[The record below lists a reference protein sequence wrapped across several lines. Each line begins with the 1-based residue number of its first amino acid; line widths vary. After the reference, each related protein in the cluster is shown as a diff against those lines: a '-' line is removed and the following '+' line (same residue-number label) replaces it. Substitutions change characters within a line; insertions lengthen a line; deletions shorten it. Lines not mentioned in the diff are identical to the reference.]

1 MDTTHKPGK
10 IISLG
15 IQHMLAMYGG
25 AVIVPLIVG
34 GAIGLDAAALAT
46 LISIDLAACGLAT
59 LLQAW
64 KNRFFGIG
72 LPIVMGCTFTA
83 VSPMIMIGKQYGM
96 PGICGAILVAGLVV
110 LAFSTF
116 FGKILN
122 LFPPIVVGTVVM
134 IIGITLIPVAIANMG
149 GGQGAEGFGSA
160 QNLILSFGVLGLIIV
175 MNRWFKGFMRTISVL
190 ISIVVGTIAGYF
202 MGMVDFSSVGDAGW
216 FHFVEP
222 FYFGAPT
229 FHLDAILAMSIVAVV
244 SMIETT
250 GVYLALSEIC
260 GEKMDEKRMEHGYRA
275 EGLATL
281 VGGLFNAFP
290 YTTFSQNVGLV
301 QMTRVKTRNVA
312 IVCGISLVILGLV
325 PKIGVLTTLIPNAVI
340 GGATLAMF
348 GMVIASGVRMLG
360 KVDFSRQENLLIV
373 ACSVGIG
380 LGVTVQPDLFAKFP
394 SIIQILTNNGIVSGS
409 LTALVLNLVF
419 HVGHKSDQE
428 IVHPADLTGQAVAE
442 SSAAKV

>member
-1 MDTTHKPGK
+1 MDTKQKSGK

-34 GAIGLDAAALAT
+34 GAVGLDPVALAALV
-46 LISIDLAACGLAT
+46 SIDLAACGLAT

-83 VSPMIMIGKQYGM
+83 VSPMIIIGKSYGM

-110 LAFSTF
+110 LLLSTF
-116 FGKILN
+116 FGKIVH
-122 LFPPIVVGTVVM
+122 LFPPVVVGTVVM
-134 IIGITLIPVAIANMG
+134 IIGITLIPVAINNLG
-149 GGQGAEGFGSA
+149 GGQGAKGFGSA
-160 QNLILSFGVLGLIIV
+160 QNLMLGFGVLLLIIV
-175 MNRWFKGFMRTISVL
+175 MNRWLKGFMRTISVL
-190 ISIVVGTIAGYF
+190 VSIIAGTIAAAF
-202 MGMVDFSSVGDAGW
+202 MGMVDFSNVAKAGW
-216 FHFVEP
+216 FHLIEP
-222 FYFGAPT
+222 FSFGMPT
-229 FHLDAILAMSIVAVV
+229 FHTDAILAMSIVGVV

-260 GEKMDEKRMEHGYRA
+260 GRKITDKDMEHGYRA
-275 EGLATL
+275 EGLAIL
-281 VGGLFNAFP
+281 VGGFFNAFP

-301 QMTRVKTRNVA
+301 QMTRVKTRSVA
-312 IVCGISLVILGLV
+312 IVCGIALIILGLI
-325 PKIGVLTTLIPNAVI
+325 PKIGALTTIIPNAVI

-360 KVDFSRQENLLIV
+360 KVDFGRQENLLIV

-394 SIIQILTNNGIVSGS
+394 GIIQILTNNGIVSGS
-409 LTALVLNLVF
+409 IAALILNLVF
-419 HVGHKSDQE
+419 NVGRKKDQE
-428 IVHPADLTGQAVAE
+428 IVHPEAITGQTVAE
-442 SSAAKV
+442 TSAAKS

>member
-1 MDTTHKPGK
+1 METTQKPGK
-10 IISLG
+10 ILSLG

-34 GAIGLDAAALAT
+34 GAVGLKGAQLG
-46 LISIDLAACGLAT
+46 LLVSIDLAACGIAT

-83 VSPMIMIGKQYGM
+83 VSPMIIIGKSYGM
-96 PGICGAILVAGLVV
+96 PGICGAVLVAGIVV
-110 LAFSTF
+110 LILSTF
-116 FGKILN
+116 FGKIVQ
-122 LFPPIVVGTVVM
+122 LFPPVVVGTVVM
-134 IIGITLIPVAIANMG
+134 IIGITLIPVAINNLG
-149 GGQGAEGFGSA
+149 GGVGAKGFGSA
-160 QNLILSFGVLGLIIV
+160 QNLALGFGVLALIIV
-175 MNRWFKGFMRTISVL
+175 MNRWFKGFMRTISIL
-190 ISIVVGTIAGYF
+190 LSIIIGTIAAAL
-202 MGMVDFSSVGDAGW
+202 MGMVDFSPVGAAGW
-216 FHFVEP
+216 FSLVKP
-222 FYFGAPT
+222 FSFGLPT
-229 FHLDAILAMSIVAVV
+229 FHIDAIIALSIVGIV

-260 GEKMDEKRMEHGYRA
+260 GEPIDEKRMGHGYRA
-275 EGLATL
+275 EGLAIL

-301 QMTRVKTRNVA
+301 QMTRVKTRKVA
-312 IVCGISLVILGLV
+312 IVCGIALVVLGLI

-373 ACSVGIG
+373 ACSVGVG

-394 SIIQILTNNGIVSGS
+394 SLIQILTNNGIVSGS
-409 LTALVLNLVF
+409 LTALILNVIF
-419 HVGHKSDQE
+419 NVGQHSSEEKST
-428 IVHPADLTGQAVAE
+428 DLAKQVVAE
-442 SSAAKV
+442 TSAAES